1 MGTSLEKLNKDTRLT
16 IQRSDT
22 QIYVYGYYRTDP
34 PRPQWGFLNLK
45 TGIAVIYD
53 MEADLIAT
61 VFKPEEGEAFFLRQ
75 VEAVK
80 IDRKE
85 WDV

>member
-1 MGTSLEKLNKDTRLT
+1 
-16 IQRSDT
+16 
-22 QIYVYGYYRTDP
+22 
-34 PRPQWGFLNLK
+34 
-45 TGIAVIYD
+45 

-75 VEAVK
+75 IETIK
-80 IDRKE
+80 INRRE